1 MLRIAIMGTS
11 WISKDFVAAV
21 QLSELYQVEA
31 VISRTQEK
39 ADQFAEE
46 FAIPEALTYDSVDL
60 HELAVDVVYLGTP
73 NAIHFQQ
80 AKDCLKAKKH
90 LIVEKPAFD
99 NLAQW
104 QEVHQLAKELGLF
117 VFEAARHYHE
127 DNFKIVKQWVDANQS
142 AINGVNLSFAK
153 YSSKYDRFLQGDI
166 APVFTKEYSGG
177 ALVDLGIYPLYASIA
192 WFGEP
197 QAVQYFA
204 QMLPTGV
211 DGNGVAILRYQDFDV
226 TIHTGKNITSSQ
238 PCEIYAGKETLELNG
253 INIISE
259 IKLVQSGE
267 VMRDLALPTAEH
279 YLLDEVMYFAEV
291 MMHPHDSLWLEEY
304 QEWTSISQLVAK
316 VSEQLRQTAG
326 IKFTS
331 EEGI

>member
-11 WISKDFVAAV
+11 EIAKDFVEAV

-39 ADQFAEE
+39 ADQFAKSLD
-46 FAIPEALTYDSVDL
+46 IPEALTYESLDL
-60 HELAVDVVYLGTP
+60 NELAVDVVYLATP

-80 AKDCLKAKKH
+80 ALDCLKAKKH

-104 QEVHQLAKELGLF
+104 QEVHSLAKELGLF
-117 VFEAARHYHE
+117 VFEAARHYYE
-127 DNFKIVKQWVDANQS
+127 DNFKMVKQWVEANQA
-142 AINGVNLSFAK
+142 AINGASLTFAK

-177 ALVDLGIYPLYASIA
+177 ALVDLGIYPLYAAIA

-197 QAVQYFA
+197 QSVQYFA
-204 QMLPTGV
+204 QKLPTGV
-211 DGNGVAILRYQDFDV
+211 DGSGVAILRYQNFDV
-226 TIHTGKNITSSQ
+226 TIQTGKNITSSQ
-238 PCEIYAGKETLELNG
+238 PCEIYAGKKTLRLNAVNMIET
-253 INIISE
+253 IT
-259 IKLVQSGE
+259 LVSTGKVTKE
-267 VMRDLALPTAEH
+267 LALPKPEH

-291 MMHPHDSLWLEEY
+291 MMHSNDPVWLEQY
-304 QEWTSISQLVAK
+304 REWTSISQLVAK
-316 VSEQLRQTAG
+316 VSEQLRQSASIT
-326 IKFTS
+326 FTS
-331 EEGI
+331 EEKI